1 MTNERHTSLY
11 YCFSNG
17 KYSDIVNGI
26 TQEVKKQ
33 IRPVCIKE
41 TQPRQFK
48 LEMDDMVADAN
59 KMPSKEKI
67 GNEIQKLPKREA
79 LSIMR

>member
-41 TQPRQFK
+41 TQP
-48 LEMDDMVADAN
+48 M
-59 KMPSKEKI
+59 
-67 GNEIQKLPKREA
+67 
-79 LSIMR
+79 